1 MSEELM
7 NTKEVARYL
16 GIHEKQIYSLI
27 KSRRIPSTKV
37 TGKWLFP
44 KKLIDE
50 WIETNAKVGLIEAKK
65 KVREISGALISSG
78 SNDPLIDI
86 LQAELRRNHPELYL
100 FSTNIGSTEGLKAL
114 NAGYTD
120 IAWSHLYDP
129 KTGEYNIPYLKEY
142 TPSIRVVVVNL
153 FYRELGFVLPRGN
166 PLGIKGFKDL
176 KKKDVLFI
184 NRQKGSG
191 TRLLIDQ
198 YLNELEIPPMK
209 IRGYDNEV
217 NTHLEVGLSI
227 LNKKANVG
235 VATIAISKLLGLHFI
250 PITKERFDM
259 IISRD
264 FFFNKG
270 IQAIIDLLHT
280 KEFIEKIE
288 TIGGYD
294 IKDSGRIIYSQEGNE
309 R

>member
-1 MSEELM
+1 M

-16 GIHEKQIYSLI
+16 GINEKQVYLLI
-27 KSRRIPSTKV
+27 KSKKIPSTKI

-50 WIETNAKVGLIEAKK
+50 WIEVNAKAGLT
-65 KVREISGALISSG
+65 KVKHRVKNFPGVLIASG
-78 SNDPLIDI
+78 SNDPLLDI
-86 LQAELRRNHPELYL
+86 LQAELRRLYPELYL
-100 FSTNIGSTEGLKAL
+100 FSTNIGSIEGLKAL

-120 IAWSHLYDP
+120 IAWSHLFDL
-129 KTGEYNIPYLKEY
+129 KTGEYNIPYLKIY
-142 TPSIRVVVVNL
+142 LPDIKPVVINL
-153 FYRELGFVLPRGN
+153 FYREIGFVLPPGN
-166 PLGIKGFKDL
+166 PLRFKGFSDL
-176 KKKDVLFI
+176 KKKGILFV

-198 YLNELEIPPMK
+198 NLNELEIDTKK
-209 IRGYDNEV
+209 INGYENEV

-235 VATIAISKLLGLHFI
+235 IGSIAVSKLLGLHFI

-259 IISRD
+259 IISRE

-270 IQAIIDLLHT
+270 IQAIINLLHT

-288 TIGGYD
+288 RIGGYD
-294 IKDSGRIIYSQEGNE
+294 LKDSGKILYSEEENV
-309 R
+309 